1 VCRQAIH
8 VRIMEECGSDE
19 SAYQTHKEHV
29 IGKIHAEGKYYTFFI
44 NFTNFLFGKQILSGT

>member
-1 VCRQAIH
+1 
-8 VRIMEECGSDE
+8 MEECGSDE